1 MFIFKLTRFGCQ
13 TRVQYTHSLWLL
25 CLLIVELHL
34 AEEEDRLAGEQRV
47 KPGITENNFHILD
60 DEKNSKL
67 TTQLSLYL
75 QKTKKEV

>member
-1 MFIFKLTRFGCQ
+1 M
-13 TRVQYTHSLWLL
+13 
-25 CLLIVELHL
+25 IVELHL